1 MSDGKSDMLARA
13 MYTALAYAL
22 LPYARAAPCVACAHR
37 AWIWRAHRR
46 TVRSLRGAVD
56 PTATSFWIH
65 AVSVGETRAAEPLV
79 RALAARYPSQ
89 RILVTHMTPT
99 GRRTSE
105 ALFGDRVLRCYV
117 PYDYPGAVD
126 RFVSHFRPRLGVI
139 METEIWPNLI
149 HACASRGVPL
159 FLANARLSGA
169 LLSRVPARAAARPG
183 SVA

>member
-1 MSDGKSDMLARA
+1 MAGTSPNGS
-13 MYTALAYAL
+13 
-22 LPYARAAPCVACAHR
+22 V
-37 AWIWRAHRR
+37 
-46 TVRSLRGAVD
+46 
-56 PTATSFWIH
+56 ATSAPRPDGDIVWIH

-79 RALAARYPSQ
+79 RALAAHYPSQ

-149 HACASRGVPL
+149 HACASRGVPV
-159 FLANARLSGA
+159 FLANARLSERSYRGYRRVRPLVREA
-169 LLSRVPARAAARPG
+169 LRELAGIAAQSEADAQRLSALRGETPT
-183 SVA
+183 